1 MELLFPPLVRE
12 YNLDGEALDTTRADE
27 EDTKAQEDMAGAGN
41 PATDVEAQLVSRT
54 DGENAPLKE
63 EASTRRNT
71 VSTRQHP
78 SSLARSQSSTIIR
91 GPGISENVQEAHPDY
106 AAHARKVNR
115 RLFGLLRKDVRRRVE
130 EENAAHH
137 QGDLVRH
144 GVSVRDFAPSGGD
157 AAEDQGDDESRM
169 PGSEGL
175 VEGVEQRDGIDE
187 EAVEAPEKP

>member
-1 MELLFPPLVRE
+1 MELLYPPLVRE
-12 YNLDGEALDTTRADE
+12 YNFDGEALDTTRADE

-41 PATDVEAQLVSRT
+41 PTTDVEAQLVSRPG
-54 DGENAPLKE
+54 GENVPLKE
-63 EASTRRNT
+63 EASTRRKT
-71 VSTRQHP
+71 VSTRQQP
-78 SSLARSQSSTIIR
+78 SSLARSQSSRINR

-144 GVSVRDFAPSGGD
+144 GVSVRDFAPSAGD

-169 PGSEGL
+169 PGSEGR
-175 VEGVEQRDGIDE
+175 VEGVEQRNGIDE
-187 EAVEAPEKP
+187 EVVEAPEKP